1 MLNFY
6 NMRDTMII
14 YRSFFEAIRELPKEN
29 QAEIWNAVYE
39 LGLNG
44 IEIELQGLS
53 KTIFMLVK
61 PQIEANLKRFE
72 NGKKPKL
79 KQNISKTESKVNQEQ
94 IKVEAN
100 NNNNINNNKNIETR
114 KSKFYDLLS
123 VYVGE
128 YPKEMIKDFFNY
140 WTEHG
145 HLDKKMRYEKEK
157 TFGIKQ
163 RLSTWYKRNP
173 NQYKKESELAP
184 ELQHLLNHVAKY
196 GNQ

>member
-1 MLNFY
+1 MPNFY

-44 IEIELQGLS
+44 VEIELQGLS

-79 KQNISKTESKVNQEQ
+79 KQNISKTESKVSQEQ

-100 NNNNINNNKNIETR
+100 NNNNNNVNNNKNLEERKNDFASLLQPYIEKYGR
-114 KSKFYDLLS
+114 EMLNEFY
-123 VYVGE
+123 
-128 YPKEMIKDFFNY
+128 FY
-140 WTEHG
+140 WTEPNQS
-145 HLDKKMRYEKEK
+145 KTKMKFEMEK
-157 TFGIKQ
+157 TWSLERRLNNWSKNSVHFGGAQSKAE
-163 RLSTWYKRNP
+163 KPKFNP
-173 NQYKKESELAP
+173 
-184 ELQHLLNHVAKY
+184 Y
-196 GNQ
+196 G